1 MEILSVFAC
10 APKQQE
16 EEGGGVLQ
24 SIGYKEFARLVEAV
38 DLKIPK

>member
-16 EEGGGVLQ
+16 EEGGVLQ